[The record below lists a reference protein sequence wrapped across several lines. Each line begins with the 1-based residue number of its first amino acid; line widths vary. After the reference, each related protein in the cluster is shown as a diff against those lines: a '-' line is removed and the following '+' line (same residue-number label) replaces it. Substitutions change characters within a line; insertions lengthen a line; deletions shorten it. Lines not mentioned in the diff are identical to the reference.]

1 MRRLL
6 PARMK
11 NSRGYTLIEVLVT
24 MAIALVG
31 FVAILDLQTSSLRG
45 VSTSRDTTMAIHL
58 AEHFIEQVRGTSLGC
73 VPGTNSE
80 ACQFIPSAPGEG
92 QWRVYKTGAAS
103 GDDNMVSP
111 AGPDPDG
118 LDSGLATEMPAN
130 IQRIFCIQHRSA
142 WIVENQVMRLDTRVL
157 FPKGTTDMIEY
168 AECGLGLVPPSFS
181 NDPLEVGLVTL
192 STSIPIQ
199 LF

>member
-1 MRRLL
+1 M
-6 PARMK
+6 
-11 NSRGYTLIEVLVT
+11 EVLIT
-24 MAIALVG
+24 MAIATVG

-45 VSTSRDTTMAIHL
+45 VSNSRDTTMAIHL

-73 VPGTNSE
+73 VPGTNSD
-80 ACQFIPSAPGEG
+80 ACAFLPTAPGEG
-92 QWRVYKTGAAS
+92 EWLVYTAGTTS
-103 GDDNMVSP
+103 SDDNMISP

-118 LDSGLATEMPAN
+118 LDSGLATEMGAD

-157 FPKGTTDMIEY
+157 FPKGTTNMVQY
-168 AECGLGLVPPSFS
+168 AKCELDLVPPFFS

-192 STSIPIQ
+192 STAIPIQ